1 MKKKTLLTAV
11 LLLTA
16 TSGAWAQEV
25 YEKKDKFAGN
35 TLYFTKLRDAKLEGG
50 SFFSGRYANFN
61 FQALSPVPALV
72 RNPFYLH
79 VDTQT
84 NGWIFISA
92 GESLQLK
99 IDGGEIIALKG
110 TGSLDNR
117 QVLTADIL
125 RESANWEIPL
135 PLIQRIASAKTVEFR
150 ILGDRQ
156 IITGAF
162 KDGLLAD
169 ARGFAEKVPGLLVVT
184 APKPEQAE
192 AMAAATGAA
201 CPIPAGTGGPD
212 GPPRLGVMYG
222 PVTKEV
228 ASLLHMGEPRGV
240 IVTSVVD
247 GSVAAAIGL
256 KRGDV
261 LLSAGDKPL
270 SAMCDLPLA
279 LATVRKGSALPLH
292 VWRQG
297 TESVLQAQF

>member
-1 MKKKTLLTAV
+1 MKTRTLLTVV
-11 LLLTA
+11 LLVATTTA
-16 TSGAWAQEV
+16 LAQEV

-35 TLYFTKLRDAKLEGG
+35 TLYFTKSRDAKLEGG
-50 SFFSGRYANFN
+50 SFFSGRYVRFN
-61 FQALSPVPALV
+61 FQAISPVPALV

-84 NGWIFISA
+84 NGWIFIA
-92 GESLQLK
+92 TGESLQLK

-110 TGSLDNR
+110 IGSRDNR
-117 QVLTADIL
+117 EVLNGDAVL
-125 RESANWEIPL
+125 ESANWEIPL
-135 PLIQRIASAKTVEFR
+135 PVIQRIAAAKIVEFR

-156 IITGAF
+156 TITGSF
-162 KDGLLAD
+162 QDSLLVD
-169 ARGFAEKVPGLLVVT
+169 ARGFAEKAPGLLVVT

-192 AMAAATGAA
+192 ALAAATGAA
-201 CPIPAGTGGPD
+201 CPVPAGTGGPD
-212 GPPRLGVMYG
+212 GPARLGVMYG

-228 ASLLHMGEPRGV
+228 ATLLHMGEPRGV

-256 KRGDV
+256 RRGDV

-279 LATVRKGSALPLH
+279 LASVRKGSTLPLH
-292 VWRQG
+292 VWREG
-297 TESVLQAQF
+297 VESVLQAQF

>member
-1 MKKKTLLTAV
+1 MKTKIFLAAIV
-11 LLLTA
+11 LLTA
-16 TSGAWAQEV
+16 TSDALAQEV
-25 YEKKDKFAGN
+25 YEKKDRFAGN

-84 NGWIFISA
+84 SEWIFISA

-117 QVLTADIL
+117 EVLSADIL

-150 ILGDRQ
+150 ILGDKQ
-156 IITGAF
+156 TITGAF
-162 KDGLLAD
+162 KDTLLAD
-169 ARGFAEKVPGLLVVT
+169 ARGFAEKAPGLLVVT

-192 AMAAATGAA
+192 AMASVTSAA
-201 CPIPAGTGGPD
+201 CPVPAGAGGPD
-212 GPPRLGVMYG
+212 GPPRLGVLYG

-228 ASLLHMGEPRGV
+228 ATLLHMGEPRGV

-270 SAMCDLPLA
+270 SAKCDLPLV
-279 LATVRKGSALPLH
+279 LASVRKGSVLPLR
-292 VWRQG
+292 VWRG
-297 TESVLQAQF
+297 GVESVLQAQF